1 MAQQTLELSVDIAEE
16 TALTLAGFRLERLE
30 VLHWGTFDKRPWVLD
45 LKGGTALLTGANGSG
60 KSTLVDALLTLLVP
74 NRRRSY
80 NQASSG
86 TKKKKER
93 DEKSYVLGAY
103 ARTRS
108 QDGYESRSK
117 FLREKGKPSILMACF
132 CDRATG
138 KEVSLAQA
146 LWVDGG
152 VRKFFEIAD
161 MALKAE
167 YFMRCEDIPRLKK
180 QLKEND
186 AEIYDNFTKYSQQF
200 RKRFGLQS
208 EKALDLFNQT
218 VSIKEIG
225 GLNEFVRN
233 HMLEKANVQIQIEEL
248 QEAYENLTIS
258 HTAIQK
264 ARRQLDAFVPLA
276 KEAKRFQKL
285 VREVAELQHFKAVLP
300 AFFART
306 HLALL
311 AEELKKIEQ
320 NLVQGQ
326 HRREGCDRTL
336 ETLRQQEKDLEFS
349 IRQDSTGQRL
359 QALAQEIEQ
368 AKKSIALKQTLLKD
382 YERLANLL
390 ELPTYSDNETFY
402 AARAKGENLAKEMTE
417 TLQSLEMQRDEQKVL
432 QTDLQ
437 RQRQALQTEL
447 TSLRG
452 RKSQIPT
459 TNLTIRDRLTQALN
473 LDEADLPF
481 IGERLRVREDAKAW
495 EGAIERLLHGFGL
508 CLLVPDEYYRA
519 VNDYVNKTHLRGR
532 LVYYRVG
539 EVASKATQRR
549 SDNPQQ
555 VPARLEVKQD
565 EVFFPWLRDRLSQ
578 QFNYVCCDRVE
589 EFQRETKAITQ
600 SGLIKQ
606 SQGRHE
612 KDDRSKIGDRSRYIL
627 GWDNA
632 SKIKALEADLK
643 AVEQQL
649 AKVTASIAQIEKQQG
664 QQRSRQAWLQD
675 FMRFADFAEIDWQRV
690 EAECKILETQRQELE
705 DSSDSLKQLE
715 TQLKGVKAE
724 IVQASGEQE
733 QAIRALQTLRDRQ
746 AKNKQSQ
753 TRCQKILQPV
763 EPADVEAFEKKMAK
777 KLKPYALMLDTI
789 ASDESEM
796 KEVVQKQLSLRSQQ
810 QIQSRSAVE
819 KHLFK
824 FKTEFV
830 EETMELDSTYES
842 LEGYLELKKQIEQDD
857 LPRHEKR
864 FKELMNDKIVV
875 ALSLFKNNLVSQEEE
890 IKAKIDALNSS
901 LGLIDYTESTYIEL
915 RYDTTRSVEVRD
927 FKADLTACLGDVARQ
942 SAADN
947 EERFQNI
954 QQRLIRR
961 FQEEDRWTRLVTD
974 VRNWLDFSVSERY
987 RADDVEKEHHT
998 DSSGKSGGQKVKL
1011 AYTILASAIAY
1022 QFGLNQ
1028 DDNRDKSFR
1037 FVVIDEAFSKSDDS
1051 NARYAMELFKN
1062 LNLQLLVV
1070 TPMDKINVIESYLD
1084 SLHFIHN
1091 SPAGDFSQIA
1101 SVSIEDYR
1109 ERRDAALN
1117 GAAAVSIAL

>member
-1 MAQQTLELSVDIAEE
+1 Q
-16 TALTLAGFRLERLE
+16 R
-30 VLHWGTFDKRPWVLD
+30 
-45 LKGGTALLTGANGSG
+45 
-60 KSTLVDALLTLLVP
+60 
-74 NRRRSY
+74 
-80 NQASSG
+80 
-86 TKKKKER
+86 
-93 DEKSYVLGAY
+93 
-103 ARTRS
+103 
-108 QDGYESRSK
+108 
-117 FLREKGKPSILMACF
+117 
-132 CDRATG
+132 
-138 KEVSLAQA
+138 
-146 LWVDGG
+146 
-152 VRKFFEIAD
+152 
-161 MALKAE
+161 
-167 YFMRCEDIPRLKK
+167 
-180 QLKEND
+180 
-186 AEIYDNFTKYSQQF
+186 
-200 RKRFGLQS
+200 LQS
-208 EKALDLFNQT
+208 LP
-218 VSIKEIG
+218 S
-225 GLNEFVRN
+225 
-233 HMLEKANVQIQIEEL
+233 
-248 QEAYENLTIS
+248 
-258 HTAIQK
+258 
-264 ARRQLDAFVPLA
+264 
-276 KEAKRFQKL
+276 
-285 VREVAELQHFKAVLP
+285 AVLP
-300 AFFART
+300 DRKFQIFF
-306 HLALL
+306 LL

-733 QAIRALQTLRDRQ
+733 QAIRA
-746 AKNKQSQ
+746 
-753 TRCQKILQPV
+753 
-763 EPADVEAFEKKMAK
+763 
-777 KLKPYALMLDTI
+777 
-789 ASDESEM
+789 
-796 KEVVQKQLSLRSQQ
+796 
-810 QIQSRSAVE
+810 
-819 KHLFK
+819 
-824 FKTEFV
+824 
-830 EETMELDSTYES
+830 
-842 LEGYLELKKQIEQDD
+842 
-857 LPRHEKR
+857 
-864 FKELMNDKIVV
+864 
-875 ALSLFKNNLVSQEEE
+875 
-890 IKAKIDALNSS
+890 
-901 LGLIDYTESTYIEL
+901 
-915 RYDTTRSVEVRD
+915 
-927 FKADLTACLGDVARQ
+927 
-942 SAADN
+942 
-947 EERFQNI
+947 
-954 QQRLIRR
+954 
-961 FQEEDRWTRLVTD
+961 
-974 VRNWLDFSVSERY
+974 
-987 RADDVEKEHHT
+987 
-998 DSSGKSGGQKVKL
+998 
-1011 AYTILASAIAY
+1011 
-1022 QFGLNQ
+1022 
-1028 DDNRDKSFR
+1028 
-1037 FVVIDEAFSKSDDS
+1037 
-1051 NARYAMELFKN
+1051 
-1062 LNLQLLVV
+1062 
-1070 TPMDKINVIESYLD
+1070 
-1084 SLHFIHN
+1084 
-1091 SPAGDFSQIA
+1091 
-1101 SVSIEDYR
+1101 
-1109 ERRDAALN
+1109 
-1117 GAAAVSIAL
+1117 